1 MKWDRSACSVSGR
14 GGFVSRAP
22 DVDEGDG
29 GVKPVVDDERH
40 RRVAEK
46 RPQQLAVE
54 LDAVVLE

>member
-1 MKWDRSACSVSGR
+1 MSGR
-14 GGFVSRAP
+14 SRFVSRAP

-29 GVKPVVDDERH
+29 GVEAVVDDERH

-46 RPQQLAVE
+46 RPEQLAVE